1 MKLLQLSG
9 ALIGAV
15 VLSTSAFAGPVGL
28 RTNGSNQPNMS
39 QLKAYTT
46 IGALLDE
53 RQGLVEQA
61 SMTRGRHF
69 QEIYGQ
75 RLTNLDD
82 LITRL
87 NAGESVSPEEIDRA
101 MHR

>member
-1 MKLLQLSG
+1 MKLLPLSS
-9 ALIGAV
+9 ALMGV
-15 VLSTSAFAGPVGL
+15 VMLSSSAIAGPVGL
-28 RTNGSNQPNMS
+28 RGNATNQQNVAQQNTY
-39 QLKAYTT
+39 AT
-46 IGALLDE
+46 IGALLEE

-61 SMTRGRHF
+61 SMTQGRHF

-75 RLTNLDD
+75 RLTNLDN